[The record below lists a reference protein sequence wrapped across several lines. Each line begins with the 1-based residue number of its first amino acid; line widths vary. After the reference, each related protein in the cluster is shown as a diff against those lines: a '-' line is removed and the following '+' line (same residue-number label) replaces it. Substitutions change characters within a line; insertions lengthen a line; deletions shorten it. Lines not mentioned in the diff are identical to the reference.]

1 MGPEERG
8 IDDLACGELTDSP
21 VLNGALV
28 ALRARSSD
36 ELPQILKSQCP
47 GIFTILNSLYR
58 GLVRIGLTMTVA
70 CTELNSYRCV
80 LN

>member
-58 GLVRIGLTMTVA
+58 GLVRIEA
-70 CTELNSYRCV
+70 AR
-80 LN
+80 